1 MKVKLL
7 NTVEKLK
14 KVIGE
19 FKKRGVPVLTV
30 NAEDGERANKKCIDD
45 FVKMLMDDYLATD

>member
-1 MKVKLL
+1 M
-7 NTVEKLK
+7 
-14 KVIGE
+14 
-19 FKKRGVPVLTV
+19 LTV